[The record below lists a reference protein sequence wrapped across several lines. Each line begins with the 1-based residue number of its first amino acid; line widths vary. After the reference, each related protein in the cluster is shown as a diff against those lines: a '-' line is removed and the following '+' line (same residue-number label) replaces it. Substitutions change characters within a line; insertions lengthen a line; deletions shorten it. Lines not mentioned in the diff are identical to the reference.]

1 MTAANALA
9 PDTTEAL
16 RAVVDAIFPE
26 LQADLEALVRIPGIA
41 MEAFDQ
47 THVEASAEA
56 VAELLRAAG
65 MPEVQILRAPRPDG
79 KPGAPLSLIH
89 I

>member
-1 MTAANALA
+1 
-9 PDTTEAL
+9 
-16 RAVVDAIFPE
+16 
-26 LQADLEALVRIPGIA
+26 VRIPGIA

-79 KPGAPLSLIH
+79 KPGAPAVVARGGADRHALRAP
-89 I
+89 